1 MKTILLAFLSLSGLM
16 GNGSEVFF
24 TAVQE
29 RAANSNTGTL
39 EKMIVSEAAVGMNLN
54 VARLEGRKAAK
65 GRTDGTLRLTAD
77 RNSFF
82 TYVIFNDEIRGPLPS
97 AMRVTLDDIAT
108 LPSKLAPSSGQFL
121 VEHLEFGGQYDL
133 IVRDAHSGF
142 VYFNVEGYEYEFEPY
157 TDVLSIRNGR
167 MLLSQ
172 EFANELG
179 RSSEEGALVGELNI
193 EARMRPIEVQTIHEG
208 EVIGAK
214 LPAED
219 PLGGVPGP
227 DVIVGDLIGL
237 AQFGSS
243 AGTQVGL
250 AVGTDSCNAGAV
262 DLNWFANPN
271 NDHPVIPQNLY
282 RMSGGATNDQT
293 FEQIGQSQ
301 MKHAFTALTQNLC
314 GFGCNGVGGT
324 RLGSGCS
331 DPYSAG
337 LNAGPNLGARAWV
350 NPYTGFYPRNDSATP
365 NNSHTG
371 HTHLGPTHRILTEI
385 NDLRTDLN
393 PGATYYAE
401 AQYVTPHEYA
411 WCTANPGQC
420 NMFNNVS
427 YRRYNVNGTASP
439 FSFSPNS
446 STQRMKR
453 AVSAWTGASHVEFRP
468 DPSDGV
474 GEIAYKVTNPSAGV
488 WHYEYAIY
496 NENLDRSISSLSIPT
511 GAGVTV
517 SNIGFRSPPQHP
529 GSTADGTAGSAGYS
543 NAPWTASE
551 TGGALTWATE
561 TLAQNANANAIR
573 WGTMYNFRFD
583 SNRPPQMGSAT
594 IGFYKTGAPITV
606 AVQIP
611 STPIVSNASI
621 TGRVTSP
628 GGVVGV
634 RGRVVLEG
642 PGGYTRVVQ
651 SNSFGFYYFE
661 EIPTGQAYT
670 ISVFAKRWVYT
681 PQNITLNGNLENI
694 NFEGMEP

>member
-1 MKTILLAFLSLSGLM
+1 M

-24 TAVQE
+24 TGVQE

-54 VARLEGRKAAK
+54 VARLEGRRAAK
-65 GRTDGTLRLTAD
+65 GRADGTLRLTAD

-172 EFANELG
+172 EFATELG
-179 RSSEEGALVGELNI
+179 RSGDAGTLVGELNI
-193 EARMRPIEVQTIHEG
+193 QARMRPIEVQTIQEG
-208 EVIGAK
+208 EMVAQS

-219 PLGGVPGP
+219 PVGGVPGP

-237 AQFGSS
+237 AQFGSA

-250 AVGTDSCNAGAV
+250 AVGTDSCNAGIV
-262 DLNWFANPN
+262 DLNWFANPS
-271 NDHPVIPQNLY
+271 NDHPVIPQNMY

-337 LNAGPNLGARAWV
+337 LNSGPNLGARAWV

-371 HTHLGPTHRILTEI
+371 HTHLGPTHRVLTEI

-393 PGATYYAE
+393 AGASYYAE

-427 YRRYNVNGTASP
+427 YRRYNVTGTASP
-439 FSFSPNS
+439 FSFSPNG

-453 AVSAWTGASHVEFRP
+453 AVSAWTGATHVDFRP

-488 WHYEYAIY
+488 WHYEYAVY
-496 NENLDRSISSLSIPT
+496 NENLDRAISSLSIPT

-517 SNIGFRSPPQHP
+517 SNIGFKAPPQHP
-529 GSTADGTAGSAGYS
+529 GSTADGTAGSAGLS
-543 NAPWTASE
+543 NAPWSSSQS
-551 TGGALTWATE
+551 GDSLTWASE

-573 WGTMYNFRFD
+573 WGTLYNFRFD
-583 SNRPPQMGSAT
+583 SNRPPQTGSAI

-606 AVQIP
+606 SVQIP
-611 STPIVSNASI
+611 STPIASNASI
-621 TGRVTSP
+621 SGRVTGP
-628 GGVVGV
+628 GGFVGV

-642 PGGYTRVVQ
+642 PGGFTRVIQ
-651 SNSFGFYYFE
+651 SNSFGYYYFE
-661 EIPTGQAYT
+661 EIPTGQTYT
-670 ISVFAKRWVYT
+670 ISAFAKRWVWA

-694 NFEGMEP
+694 NLEGMEP